1 MFFTLSYIFRLTA
14 EHCLALLFFFGGGRE
29 GILKRQNQQ
38 AKTSSKINSAT
49 SVQKL
54 NKRVYKRENVEV

>member
-1 MFFTLSYIFRLTA
+1 MLFGTFA
-14 EHCLALLFFFGGGRE
+14 FFFFFWGGGGG
-29 GILKRQNQQ
+29 GILKRQHQQ

-54 NKRVYKRENVEV
+54 NRVYKRENVEV